1 MEWRTMPPLSALRAF
16 EAYATQ
22 GSLQKAGDALNVSH
36 AAVSQQIRNLEAHLS
51 VTLLDRSGRQAQLT
65 REGRDMADVLSA
77 SFGAIGAEARKLTTK
92 DADRALVVSTTPSF
106 AANWLVPCLADFR
119 LQHPEINI
127 VIDANPNV
135 SDLGPNGPDVAIRFG
150 QGGWSGVDAT

>member
-1 MEWRTMPPLSALRAF
+1 MPPLSALRAF

-92 DADRALVVSTTPSF
+92 MPTVRLLFRPHPALLRIG
-106 AANWLVPCLADFR
+106 WCL
-119 LQHPEINI
+119 
-127 VIDANPNV
+127 
-135 SDLGPNGPDVAIRFG
+135 FG
-150 QGGWSGVDAT
+150 QFSAATPRNQHCHRCESDCV